1 MHARKGEIRASAS
14 APVKETRIVP
24 DYPCESGHVGCLSL
38 AGKSAGVEPQKEG
51 LFMASFSV
59 VSNISAI
66 NAQAN
71 LTTTNVGLQKAL
83 ERLSSGFRIN
93 RSGDDAAGLVVA
105 NQYRSEVAVL
115 TQGIRNASDGLSEL
129 QIKDGALN
137 NIALLLDRMA
147 SLAAQSASASS
158 SVDRAVLDAEFQ
170 DVISEIDREAGV
182 GGLTDSATFS
192 VFISNDGANGVI
204 SGTVGAADAT
214 DLGVNAL
221 AVDTAANAATAVSTI
236 ATAVTTLGS
245 AQATVGTLQNRLQ
258 FAINLAQAQVVNTR
272 AAESRIRDA
281 NIAEE
286 SANLTRYNIL
296 TQSGLAA
303 LAQANSS
310 SGAVL
315 ALLR

>member
-1 MHARKGEIRASAS
+1 
-14 APVKETRIVP
+14 
-24 DYPCESGHVGCLSL
+24 
-38 AGKSAGVEPQKEG
+38 
-51 LFMASFSV
+51 MASFSV
-59 VSNISAI
+59 VSNVSAV

-71 LTTTNVGLQKAL
+71 LVTTNVGLQKAL
-83 ERLSSGFRIN
+83 ERLSSGYRIN

-115 TQGIRNASDGLSEL
+115 TQGVRNAGDGLSVL
-129 QIKDGALN
+129 QIQDGALN
-137 NIALLLDRMA
+137 NIAQLLDRMSA
-147 SLAAQSASASS
+147 LATQSASASA
-158 SVDRAVLDAEFQ
+158 SVDRDVLQAEFA
-170 DVISEIDREAGV
+170 DVIAEIDREAGV
-182 GGLTDSATFS
+182 GGLTASQAFS
-192 VFISNDGANGVI
+192 VFVSNDGANGVI
-204 SGTVGAADAT
+204 SGTIGASDAT

-221 AVDTAANAATAVSTI
+221 DISTAAGAATAVSTI
-236 ATAVTTLGS
+236 ASAITTLGD

-258 FAINLAQAQVVNTR
+258 FAINLAQTQIVNTK

-296 TQSGLAA
+296 TQSGIAA
-303 LAQANSS
+303 LAQANTT